1 MNRRH
6 FLTSL
11 GGGMLSI
18 SRSSAAPPA
27 APADLTKQLET
38 LRQKHQVPA
47 LTASRFGV
55 EGLLF
60 QSVTG
65 FRKAGGT
72 TPVTPDDFWHYGSM
86 TKAMTATLLAT
97 YVQEGRLQWDDPLGK
112 LIPESCRKAHP
123 RTKDITVLQLLQH
136 RSGLRANLLSWWIL
150 PRADQRGEIL
160 RLAAPPGADPP
171 AAGSYLYSN
180 VGYAIAGHI
189 AEKLDGRPWEAL
201 LEKRVFQPLK
211 ITAGQGPVGTEGK
224 DDQPWPHD
232 EKGRALPAN
241 GSASDNPPSL
251 GPAGRV
257 HASLQNYARFAA
269 DQLRGA
275 AGQPAL
281 LKPALYQILHG
292 PDPVSHYACG
302 WGIADRPWADG
313 RCLTHTG
320 SNNANFSAVWL
331 APEKAFGVF
340 ATCNQGGPA
349 AAAACDAACSLLIQH
364 G

>member
-86 TKAMTATLLAT
+86 TKAMSATLLAT

-171 AAGSYLYSN
+171 AAGAYLYSN

-232 EKGRALPAN
+232 EKGSALPAN
-241 GSASDNPPSL
+241 GPASDNPPSL

-257 HASLQNYARFAA
+257 H
-269 DQLRGA
+269 
-275 AGQPAL
+275 
-281 LKPALYQILHG
+281 
-292 PDPVSHYACG
+292 VSHYACS